1 MSQAAANS
9 TESVPETVEER
20 RTRSNHVLR
29 SLVDDMLNQVRKLSR
44 RSAEWTPEER
54 AQAEA
59 ELEMIMTRVRHEAVS
74 AHQRDR

>member
-1 MSQAAANS
+1 
-9 TESVPETVEER
+9 
-20 RTRSNHVLR
+20 
-29 SLVDDMLNQVRKLSR
+29 MLNQVRKLSR